1 MKKIEKQ
8 KNRKTEKQ
16 KNRKTVTN
24 ILCLAHLTK
33 AVAPVDHAVLVKA
46 WFLIKLFQ
54 KKFALK
60 SFQKRLA
67 IESFLKVRGTEQ
79 KYVKFL
85 SHK

>member
-1 MKKIEKQ
+1 VTTKNQQGYE
-8 KNRKTEKQ
+8 KNRKIEKQ

-33 AVAPVDHAVLVKA
+33 AVAGG
-46 WFLIKLFQ
+46 FS
-54 KKFALK
+54 LK

-67 IESFLKVRGTEQ
+67 IESFLKICGTEQ

-85 SHK
+85 SPK